1 LSRRAK
7 GNVGNRCTML
17 DVYYAGLLN
26 ADFIAMLYALPA
38 LCRNPSMMPLSIAFT
53 VSRLVQSEVMK

>member
-1 LSRRAK
+1 
-7 GNVGNRCTML
+7 
-17 DVYYAGLLN
+17 VYYAGLFN